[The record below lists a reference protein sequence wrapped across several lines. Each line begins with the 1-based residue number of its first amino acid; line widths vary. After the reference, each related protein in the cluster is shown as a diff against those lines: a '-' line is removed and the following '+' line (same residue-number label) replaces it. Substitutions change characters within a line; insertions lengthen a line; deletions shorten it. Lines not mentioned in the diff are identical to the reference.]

1 MAAAQ
6 ADPIVYHVA
15 AAWRSGGTGAGPHR
29 ISSPLDEFSPMSALP
44 LVQAFGIVR
53 RDARTAET
61 LLFST
66 DFALAAGERI
76 AVSGPSG
83 AGKSVLLRA
92 LALLDPLEAGRICWH
107 GRDVDRKAIPRY
119 RSSIAY
125 VKQRPALVDGTVEDN
140 LRYPY
145 LLGVYRDRRFD
156 RARAAYL
163 AKRAGR
169 TVGFLDKRASEL
181 SGGEAQL
188 TALIRVLQLDPEV
201 LLLDE
206 PTASLD
212 PQTTQAVE
220 ALVDDWFWAG
230 EHARAS
236 MWVSH
241 DPAQAGRVG
250 TRRLTMHVGRLNAC
264 EEIHR

>member
-1 MAAAQ
+1 MMSQQATAQQSAAGLRN
-6 ADPIVYHVA
+6 D
-15 AAWRSGGTGAGPHR
+15 AGR
-29 ISSPLDEFSPMSALP
+29 IPNIIEPSPMPAPP

-53 RDARTAET
+53 RDPRTATT

-76 AVSGPSG
+76 AVTGPSG

-92 LALLDPLEAGRICWH
+92 LALLDPLAAGRIAWRGH
-107 GRDVDRKAIPRY
+107 DVDRKAIPRY
-119 RSSIAY
+119 RASVAY

-145 LLGVYRDRRFD
+145 TLGVYRNRHFD
-156 RARAAYL
+156 RARAARF
-163 AKRAGR
+163 AERAGR
-169 TVGFLDKRASEL
+169 ADGFLDKRASEL
-181 SGGEAQL
+181 SGGEAQI
-188 TALIRVLQLDPEV
+188 TALIRVLQLDPDV

-212 PQTTQAVE
+212 PQTAHAVE
-220 ALVDDWFWAG
+220 ALVDDWFTAG
-230 EHARAS
+230 ASERAS

-241 DPAQAGRVG
+241 DPVQAGRVG
-250 TRRLTMHVGRLNAC
+250 TRQLMMQAGHL
-264 EEIHR
+264 EIGEGSHR

>member
-76 AVSGPSG
+76 AVTGPSG

-107 GRDVDRKAIPRY
+107 GRDVGRNP
-119 RSSIAY
+119 SGW
-125 VKQRPALVDGTVEDN
+125 PW
-140 LRYPY
+140 
-145 LLGVYRDRRFD
+145 RR
-156 RARAAYL
+156 
-163 AKRAGR
+163 
-169 TVGFLDKRASEL
+169 
-181 SGGEAQL
+181 
-188 TALIRVLQLDPEV
+188 RV
-201 LLLDE
+201 
-206 PTASLD
+206 
-212 PQTTQAVE
+212 
-220 ALVDDWFWAG
+220 
-230 EHARAS
+230 
-236 MWVSH
+236 
-241 DPAQAGRVG
+241 
-250 TRRLTMHVGRLNAC
+250 
-264 EEIHR
+264 